1 MKDLSLK
8 DRTGLPNER
17 IFNKVQDFCW
27 DPVLSKYI
35 TFPRVLDYVECFVGP
50 NIRACHS
57 MLINKPPDTGTRTS
71 RHPLHQDLH
80 YFPFRQGKL
89 EGGRSFILE
98 FMFVIYFVILKQRYP
113 QTVDF

>member
-17 IFNKVQDFCW
+17 IYNKVQDFCW

-35 TFPRVLDYVECFVGP
+35 TYPRVLDYVECFVGP

-57 MLINKPPDTGTRTS
+57 MLINKPPDAGTRTS

-80 YFPFRQGKL
+80 YFPFRQGEL
-89 EGGRSFILE
+89 GGGRYWL
-98 FMFVIYFVILKQRYP
+98 M
-113 QTVDF
+113 